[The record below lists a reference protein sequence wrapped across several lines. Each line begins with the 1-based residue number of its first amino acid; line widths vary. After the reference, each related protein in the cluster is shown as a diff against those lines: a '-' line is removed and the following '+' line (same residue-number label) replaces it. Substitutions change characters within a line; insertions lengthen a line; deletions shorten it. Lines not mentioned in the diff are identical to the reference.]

1 MAVITELDSYTI
13 PNQLGFEEQR
23 MLQDYIASEIDQHS
37 DDYEK
42 LVQFFIQST
51 QSQVDFEEIDLQPQP
66 GFVCK
71 TRIVQNA
78 QNKNSYPTGTVIYIN
93 VTYNCNLSGP
103 PVASE
108 EEIQKALRGEKKTDY
123 RLPLAMGQPRLDNM
137 IEYAEQV
144 LDVKLSRQFDIPT
157 AIAVKGGMPEPIR
170 LRLPTEVFV
179 SKMIKEINKKKEWQ
193 LKPSIQKRGD
203 EMVVLIDMPDEDD
216 EHWKTEVNKDQLFL
230 TINQRK
236 HIIPLRHSIDRDS
249 PLNTIDFYKKSKK
262 LVCVFQLLKRSQYL

>member
-1 MAVITELDSYTI
+1 MAVITELDSYTT

-123 RLPLAMGQPRLDNM
+123 RLPLAMGQPRLDN
-137 IEYAEQV
+137 
-144 LDVKLSRQFDIPT
+144 
-157 AIAVKGGMPEPIR
+157 
-170 LRLPTEVFV
+170 
-179 SKMIKEINKKKEWQ
+179 SKKQKKK
-193 LKPSIQKRGD
+193 
-203 EMVVLIDMPDEDD
+203 
-216 EHWKTEVNKDQLFL
+216 
-230 TINQRK
+230 
-236 HIIPLRHSIDRDS
+236 
-249 PLNTIDFYKKSKK
+249 KKSFTCFNFSTKR
-262 LVCVFQLLKRSQYL
+262 LVMF